1 MAQRRPKVYDS
12 EWAAEVRE
20 TGEALGSKADRLR

>member
-1 MAQRRPKVYDS
+1 MRQKVYGS